1 MLNVPECNVL
11 EKFTDTLIQ
20 TRLNKIKKETALAV
34 FLLTL
39 SPPGGGPKWPP
50 PQRFCDCAKTVRARM
65 LIFSDFL

>member
-20 TRLNKIKKETALAV
+20 TRLKNKEGNSASS
-34 FLLTL
+34 LLVNPI
-39 SPPGGGPKWPP
+39 SPGGGPKWPP